1 MSRRRDHAVAGCR
14 GLREPA
20 RRPSLRAALAIVLLL
35 PLLLPACR
43 VPSRRPGIA
52 AGEVPILLPVDGDLV
67 HAEEIIVE
75 ILRLNGATIPDAALA
90 RALHRLER
98 HVGGRISIVD
108 RGSVPC
114 RYDEDG
120 YPAALHWPASH
131 ADPET
136 GERLPV
142 DRPRW
147 FTHADGGVIGLYAG
161 SAETGDGTTDL
172 LMPIL
177 RANAIAILVHDH
189 VPAHT
194 KASGFT
200 TMAPQPVLHASSSPD
215 AIEWALRHR
224 EIHLFQPRIRG
235 RIRLPFVSRD
245 TYWEWIIFHEIG
257 HCLRVPSAPDRTYVR
272 NGPHCIRPDC
282 VMYSPADWRMV
293 MQIILHGWSLDFC
306 EACAAELAEARTRP
320 PRTDPFDWPPAHWRF
335 ETETR
340 ARAAPP
346 PPMSGRPVACCGGP

>member
-1 MSRRRDHAVAGCR
+1 M
-14 GLREPA
+14 
-20 RRPSLRAALAIVLLL
+20 
-35 PLLLPACR
+35 
-43 VPSRRPGIA
+43 
-52 AGEVPILLPVDGDLV
+52 
-67 HAEEIIVE
+67 E
-75 ILRLNGATIPDAALA
+75 ILRLNGATIPDAALV

-120 YPAALHWPASH
+120 YPAALHWPASQ

-136 GERLPV
+136 GERTPV

-147 FTHADGGVIGLYAG
+147 FTQADGGVIGLYAG
-161 SAETGDGTTDL
+161 SADAGDGAADL

-200 TMAPQPVLHASSSPD
+200 TLAPQPVLHASSSPD
-215 AIEWALRHR
+215 AIEWTLRHR

-245 TYWEWIIFHEIG
+245 TYWEWII
-257 HCLRVPSAPDRTYVR
+257 
-272 NGPHCIRPDC
+272 
-282 VMYSPADWRMV
+282 
-293 MQIILHGWSLDFC
+293 LHGWSLDFC

-320 PRTDPFDWPPAHWRF
+320 PQADPFDWPPAHWRF

-346 PPMSGRPVACCGGP
+346 PPMSGRPVACCGGG